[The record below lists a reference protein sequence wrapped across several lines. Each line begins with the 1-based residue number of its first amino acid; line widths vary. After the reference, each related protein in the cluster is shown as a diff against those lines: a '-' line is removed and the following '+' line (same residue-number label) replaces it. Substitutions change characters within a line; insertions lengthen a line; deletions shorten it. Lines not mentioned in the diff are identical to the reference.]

1 MKQFNTYL
9 KLSLILLILNGCHSK
24 TDTAVAE
31 INLIPQ
37 PVQLE
42 KTEGYFQI
50 NTTTEINTIG
60 NDDQISFVADYFNT
74 IFNQVS
80 DYKLKINKLNSA
92 NAKSNTITL
101 EITNDII
108 KNEGYNLSISKSN
121 IHLKANEAVINN
133 KSVFHVVGKG
143 KTTGMIRWFF
153 KVKDRYE
160 SYFDKKTIVPYK
172 FVRNID
178 EGGHT
183 KNIEIEFDQDKN
195 KAYVHNIKHNRKA
208 VFDTKPNI
216 QDMVSTYY
224 YLRNNINIS
233 TLKIGDEIKV
243 DMFFDE
249 ENYGFKLKYLGEE
262 TIKTDFGKVESLK
275 FRPYV
280 MAGRVFKEE
289 ESLTLWVSKD
299 KNKVPLRIKA
309 DLAVGSLRADLE
321 AFKGLK
327 HPFQIVVEN

>member
-1 MKQFNTYL
+1 MK
-9 KLSLILLILNGCHSK
+9 KILLTALAIVSMQMMFSQQESAF
-24 TDTAVAE
+24 DTGE
-31 INLIPQ
+31 WF
-37 PVQLE
+37 
-42 KTEGYFQI
+42 KFRMSY
-50 NTTTEINTIG
+50 
-60 NDDQISFVADYFNT
+60 
-74 IFNQVS
+74 
-80 DYKLKINKLNSA
+80 
-92 NAKSNTITL
+92 SNF
-101 EITNDII
+101 
-108 KNEGYNLSISKSN
+108 
-121 IHLKANEAVINN
+121 LKAGNATLTVKDGKIDEKEVY
-133 KSVFHVVGKG
+133 HVVGKG
-143 KTTGMIRWFF
+143 WTTGMIKWFF

-160 SYFDKKTIVPYK
+160 SYFDKETIMPYK

-183 KNIEIEFDQDKN
+183 KDIEIDFDQENNTALVNN
-195 KAYVHNIKHNRKA
+195 KKHKTQKLI
-208 VFDTKPNI
+208 DTRPNI
-216 QDMVSTYY
+216 QDMVSTFY
-224 YLRNNINIS
+224 YLRNNLDTEN
-233 TLKIGDEIKV
+233 LNIGDEVRV

-262 TIKTDFGKVESLK
+262 TIRTDFGTVESLK

-327 HPFQIVVEN
+327 HPFQIVVNN